1 MTDPVLQLRL
11 LRIIDAALLPGPKA
25 SEPAAFSMELV
36 DRLLSMLDAGAGD
49 LAEAET
55 ADVPSEVELAVADD
69 EPLTPPDAEMA
80 PPIPQSALTAVD
92 LPPLFTEDTGQIE
105 WSSAHDLLYED
116 ILWLFKTGDN
126 EGAIEAL
133 GRLMDLADGTP
144 ELLRFLEIN
153 QKKLLGLFEK
163 LVGPIDGKVKV
174 NGDTDFEHRY
184 FHDPA
189 LVRSFINDAAAG
201 HSIGELANGN
211 GNNLIRTYSMLFRLG
226 REGMIENPAPGS
238 RS

>member
-11 LRIIDAALLPGPKA
+11 VRIIDAAPPPGAKA
-25 SEPAAFSMELV
+25 SEAGAFPMEVV
-36 DRLLSMLDAGAGD
+36 DRLLSLLAASEQE

-55 ADVPSEVELAVADD
+55 GELPPELELAVVED

-92 LPPLFTEDTGQIE
+92 LPPLFAEDTGQIS
-105 WSSAHDLLYED
+105 WSTAHDLLYED

-144 ELLRFLEIN
+144 ELTRFLEIN

-163 LVGPIDGKVKV
+163 LVGPTAGVVKL
-174 NGDTDFEHRY
+174 NGDHDFEHRY
-184 FHDPA
+184 FHDAAAIKNLLKEVAAGPTISDLTA
-189 LVRSFINDAAAG
+189 NTGGNLVR
-201 HSIGELANGN
+201 
-211 GNNLIRTYSMLFRLG
+211 TYAVLFRLG
-226 REGMIENPAPGS
+226 REGMVENPVPGA